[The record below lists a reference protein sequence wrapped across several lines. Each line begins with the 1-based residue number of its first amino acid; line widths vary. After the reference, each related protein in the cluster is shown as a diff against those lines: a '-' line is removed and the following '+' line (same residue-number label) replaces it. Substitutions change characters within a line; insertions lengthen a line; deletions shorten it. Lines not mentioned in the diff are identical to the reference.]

1 MLKSL
6 AALGL
11 RYSSNAKL
19 PHGQQLS
26 NVTKICFSPLPEVSK
41 WLVPVQVQ
49 YIENGKTKMC
59 DIFKVHDSV
68 SIVLYNISRQKLI
81 FVRQFRPAVY
91 YGLIINNF
99 RELPKEDID
108 LIQYPY
114 ELGMTL
120 ESCAGMV
127 DKDKSLAE
135 IAREEVFEE
144 CGYDVSVDRIE
155 EVMNYRSGV
164 GSSGAKQAMYY
175 CEVTD
180 ADKVNSGGGVED
192 ELIEVVELSLDEA
205 KKMVQQGAINN
216 SPPSCLMGLL
226 WFFANKAPANA

>member
-11 RYSSNAKL
+11 RYISNAKL

-68 SIVLYNISRQKLI
+68 SIVLYNISRQKLL

-108 LIQYPY
+108 LMQYPY

-135 IAREEVFEE
+135 IAREEIFEE
-144 CGYDVSVDRIE
+144 CGYDVPVE
-155 EVMNYRSGV
+155 KLEHVFEYRSGV
-164 GSSGAKQAMYY
+164 GTSSSAHNVYY
-175 CEVTD
+175 CEVCD
-180 ADKVNSGGGVED
+180 EEKVSDGGGIDTEIIQVM
-192 ELIEVVELSLDEA
+192 ELSIDEA
-205 KKMVQQGAINN
+205 KNFVKKGTKIN
-216 SPPSCLMGLL
+216 SGPATIAGTL
-226 WFFANKAPANA
+226 WFFANKI